1 MQEVN
6 EAVLEPQETGF
17 PPVSASMV
25 ESEEQTGALASAPV
39 PKEKRT
45 RVTRRG
51 RWASRKNVMNDEEAP
66 DLRSGQKM
74 RKAQLTAALAY
85 LYYMQGGKFVPE
97 HMPVNRLEMLFGVTR
112 HTIYRCIAD
121 VQSSLPVAKK
131 LFKELTELSAQEMQA
146 RQERAQMT
154 READYMRST
163 KNRTKRAAKNAVAKA
178 KRLQVSAQQLEIE
191 RRAMK
196 ARHDAQR
203 KSQRDKLYA
212 NGLRPPPA
220 VKRQPPLRMP

>member
-1 MQEVN
+1 MQEV
-6 EAVLEPQETGF
+6 
-17 PPVSASMV
+17 
-25 ESEEQTGALASAPV
+25 SEEVREEVMQAPDAEVALET
-39 PKEKRT
+39 PKKT

-51 RWASRKNVMNDEEAP
+51 RWASRKNVLDEEEP
-66 DLRSGQKM
+66 SDLATGHKM

-131 LFKELTELSAQEMQA
+131 LFKELNELSAQEMQA

-178 KRLQVSAQQLEIE
+178 KRLQVSALQLEVE

-212 NGLRPPPA
+212 NGLRPPTA